1 MHKQLVALPSSG
13 KIAGNWLHQHA
24 VISFTLQL
32 SVVLHWL
39 QFIWV
44 ILGLINSRAARI
56 TNIMNIQKALAEFIT
71 FGEQR
76 DSAISV
82 IVSSSSNNQTYLYT
96 LTQPVLIDVLTRCLN
111 KEIDID
117 DLELWANVIESRDD
131 INCAEFEGVI
141 YALSNSEQMG
151 ELSHKKLE
159 QLLALLKD

>member
-1 MHKQLVALPSSG
+1 
-13 KIAGNWLHQHA
+13 
-24 VISFTLQL
+24 
-32 SVVLHWL
+32 
-39 QFIWV
+39 
-44 ILGLINSRAARI
+44 
-56 TNIMNIQKALAEFIT
+56 MNIQKALAEFIT

-76 DSAISV
+76 DNAISV

-96 LTQPVLIDVLTRCLN
+96 LTKLVLIDVLTRCLN

-131 INCAEFEGVI
+131 INCAEYEGVI

-159 QLLALLKD
+159 QLLALLKG

>member
-1 MHKQLVALPSSG
+1 M
-13 KIAGNWLHQHA
+13 
-24 VISFTLQL
+24 VISLTLQL

-71 FGEQR
+71 FGEHR
-76 DSAISV
+76 DEAISV
-82 IVSSSSNNQTYLYT
+82 IVSSSAHNAKPLYK
-96 LTQPVLIDVLTRCLN
+96 LTTPVLIDVLKRCVSN
-111 KEIDID
+111 EIDLD
-117 DLELWANVIESRDD
+117 DLALWANVIESRAD
-131 INCAEFEGVI
+131 IDSAEHEGVI

-151 ELSHKKLE
+151 EFSHKKLE

>member
-1 MHKQLVALPSSG
+1 
-13 KIAGNWLHQHA
+13 
-24 VISFTLQL
+24 
-32 SVVLHWL
+32 
-39 QFIWV
+39 
-44 ILGLINSRAARI
+44 
-56 TNIMNIQKALAEFIT
+56 MNIQKALAEFIT

-76 DSAISV
+76 DNAISV

-96 LTQPVLIDVLTRCLN
+96 LTKLVLIDVLTRCLN

-159 QLLALLKD
+159 QLLALLKG

>member
-1 MHKQLVALPSSG
+1 
-13 KIAGNWLHQHA
+13 
-24 VISFTLQL
+24 
-32 SVVLHWL
+32 
-39 QFIWV
+39 
-44 ILGLINSRAARI
+44 
-56 TNIMNIQKALAEFIT
+56 MNIQKALAEFIT

-82 IVSSSSNNQTYLYT
+82 IVSSSSNNQTYLYI
-96 LTQPVLIDVLTRCLN
+96 LTKPILIEVLTRCLN

-117 DLELWANVIESRDD
+117 DIELWANVIESRDD

-159 QLLALLKD
+159 QLLALLKG

>member
-1 MHKQLVALPSSG
+1 
-13 KIAGNWLHQHA
+13 
-24 VISFTLQL
+24 
-32 SVVLHWL
+32 
-39 QFIWV
+39 
-44 ILGLINSRAARI
+44 
-56 TNIMNIQKALAEFIT
+56 MNIQKALAEFIT

-82 IVSSSSNNQTYLYT
+82 IVSTAANNQTCLYT
-96 LTQPVLIDVLTRCLN
+96 LTKPVLIDVLTRCLY

-131 INCAEFEGVI
+131 INCAEHEGVI

>member
-1 MHKQLVALPSSG
+1 
-13 KIAGNWLHQHA
+13 
-24 VISFTLQL
+24 
-32 SVVLHWL
+32 
-39 QFIWV
+39 
-44 ILGLINSRAARI
+44 
-56 TNIMNIQKALAEFIT
+56 MNIQKALAEFIT

-76 DSAISV
+76 DNAISV

-96 LTQPVLIDVLTRCLN
+96 LTKLVLIDVLTRCLN

-141 YALSNSEQMG
+141 YALSDSEQMG

>member
-1 MHKQLVALPSSG
+1 
-13 KIAGNWLHQHA
+13 
-24 VISFTLQL
+24 
-32 SVVLHWL
+32 
-39 QFIWV
+39 
-44 ILGLINSRAARI
+44 
-56 TNIMNIQKALAEFIT
+56 MNIQKALAEFIT

-76 DSAISV
+76 DNAISV
-82 IVSSSSNNQTYLYT
+82 IVSNSSNNQTYLYT
-96 LTQPVLIDVLTRCLN
+96 LTKPILIDVLTRCLN

-131 INCAEFEGVI
+131 INCAEYEGVI